1 MTAKSARS
9 ANIELVWPGKT
20 AVVRP
25 APLELEAIERNTAR
39 RAEHGPTDESWTNLL
54 VHGDN
59 ARVLATLQEG
69 DCARRIAA
77 AGGVKLVYLDPPF
90 GVGTDFALDG
100 SAWLGAPGLAYRDR
114 WDESGVDG
122 AASHL
127 QWLFTRLTLAR
138 DILRDDGVLY
148 LHVDQRVSAHARLIL
163 DEVFG
168 SAAFRGWIVWKVGS
182 GAKSRT
188 RWSNEHNDILCYA
201 KGEAM
206 TFHTDAASM
215 REPFAAT
222 SRAMHFNAVDGAG
235 RRHRVRVVNG
245 KEYRYFEDDGRV
257 VGSVWADCPSMAANS
272 PILAESTGWPTQK
285 PEALLTRILES
296 STDEGDLVLEL
307 CCGSGTTPA
316 VAEKLGRRWIAIDAS
331 AQSVHTTRK
340 RLVRVQGERSGS
352 LFSSSARSFDVLR
365 VRPERHSSANGND
378 ADATWIGAVCAAYGA
393 TGAPQGL
400 PWNAQRA
407 DVPVVI
413 AAPALVLGAREIE
426 RLAGLFVQQR
436 GAQPSAARLEVLAR
450 AFDDGAVPASID
462 MARTLGAEVALKRI
476 PEQLDGRDPF
486 LAEAAITARWRIGS
500 DRAGGAEGARLEL
513 EHLRCAA
520 LAADEELAERTLLP
534 GRTCIA
540 YADGRILQLTRN
552 RRGRLT
558 TVVVAETWTDAIDA
572 WGIAPIAAGSAPCI
586 DWIAMRSRH
595 AREFDLSCA
604 APRANSSHGALL
616 VRVVDVF
623 AREFDAVVPEP
634 RAPARDF
641 DLSADTAA
649 R

>member
-9 ANIELVWPGKT
+9 ANIELVWPGKS

-25 APLELEAIERNTAR
+25 EPLALEAIERNGAR
-39 RAEHGPTDESWTNLL
+39 HGEQGPAGENWTNLL

-59 ARVLATLQEG
+59 ARVLSTLLQG
-69 DCARRIAA
+69 DCARRIAD

-90 GVGTDFALDG
+90 GVGADFALDG
-100 SAWLGAPGLAYRDR
+100 AAWLGAPGLAYRDR

-201 KGEAM
+201 KGEAT
-206 TFHTDAASM
+206 TFHTDVPSM
-215 REPFAAT
+215 REPFAST
-222 SRAMHFNAVDGAG
+222 SRAMHFKAVDDAG

-245 KEYRYFEDDGRV
+245 KEYRYYEDEGRV
-257 VGSVWADCPSMAANS
+257 VGSVWTDCPSMAANS
-272 PILAESTGWPTQK
+272 PILSESTGWPTQK

-296 STDEGDLVLEL
+296 STNAGDLVLEL
-307 CCGSGTTPA
+307 CCGSGTTAA

-340 RLVRVQGERSGS
+340 RLVRVQRDLTSRP
-352 LFSSSARSFDVLR
+352 SSSGTASFDVLR
-365 VRPERHSSANGND
+365 AGPEQHSSANGIDGD
-378 ADATWIGAVCAAYGA
+378 AAWVGAVCEAYGA
-393 TGAPQGL
+393 LGAPRGL
-400 PWNAQRA
+400 PWNALRA

-413 AAPALVLGAREIE
+413 AAHALVLGFREIE
-426 RLAGLFVQQR
+426 RVVELFVQHR
-436 GAQPSAARLEVLAR
+436 GAQHGSARLEVLAR
-450 AFDDGAVPASID
+450 AFDGEAVVASVD
-462 MARTLGAEVALKRI
+462 AARAMGVELALKRI
-476 PEQLDGRDPF
+476 PAHLDGRDPF
-486 LAEAAITARWRIGS
+486 LAEAAITARWRSGS
-500 DRAGGAEGARLEL
+500 DRVAGAGGARLEL
-513 EHLRCAA
+513 EHLRYAA
-520 LAADEELAERTLLP
+520 LAADEDIAERALLP
-534 GRTCIA
+534 GQRCIA
-540 YADGRILQLTRN
+540 YAEGRILQLSRD
-552 RRGRLT
+552 RRGRLS
-558 TVVVAETWTDAIDA
+558 TVVVAEAWKDAIDA
-572 WGIAPIAAGSAPCI
+572 WGIAPAVAGIAPRI
-586 DWIAMRSRH
+586 DWISMRSRQTS
-595 AREFDLSCA
+595 EFEFSCPA
-604 APRANSSHGALL
+604 QRTSSGPGALL

-623 AREFDAVVPEP
+623 AREFDVRVTAPG
-634 RAPARDF
+634 APAREF
-641 DLSADTAA
+641 DVDAA
-649 R
+649 SR